1 MSSPVGPS
9 AAVAYHHVDVF
20 SAAAYAGNSV
30 AVIVDPPPLTGAQM
44 ALITRELRHFE
55 TVFVQTGPA
64 HAQATARVFD
74 LDGEL
79 DFAGHPVL
87 GAAAVL
93 HQATDA
99 VPGEF
104 RDWTIGLKA
113 RSVSVRTIRQA
124 AGHVSAVMDT
134 GRAAT

>member
-1 MSSPVGPS
+1 
-9 AAVAYHHVDVF
+9 
-20 SAAAYAGNSV
+20 
-30 AVIVDPPPLTGAQM
+30 M

-64 HAQATARVFD
+64 DGQARARVFD
-74 LDGEL
+74 LAEEL

-99 VPGEF
+99 EPGAP
-104 RDWTIGLKA
+104 RDWTIDLKA
-113 RSVSVRTIRQA
+113 RGVQVRTIGRA
-124 AGHVSAVMDT
+124 DGHVSAVMDA
-134 GRAAT
+134 GKPEFLAHAAADRAASRRGGAWPDRRRPRRQLAA